1 MTSSKKGGIL
11 QLSFRP
17 GEAILR
23 AGKRDNRMATQN
35 PISTMAAMQS
45 GETGALADVRVRS
58 SRIRTARRRRSAR
71 PDWLEEIAPRVR
83 ALAGIVSLPEGK
95 SDGDLVREAVE
106 AKYNA
111 LP

>member
-1 MTSSKKGGIL
+1 MRT
-11 QLSFRP
+11 
-17 GEAILR
+17 
-23 AGKRDNRMATQN
+23 GKRDNRMATQN
-35 PISTMAAMQS
+35 PINAFAATQS
-45 GETGALADVRVRS
+45 RETGALADVRVRS
-58 SRIRTARRRRSAR
+58 PRIRTARRRRSAR
-71 PDWLEEIAPRVR
+71 PDWLDEIDPRVR

>member
-1 MTSSKKGGIL
+1 
-11 QLSFRP
+11 
-17 GEAILR
+17 
-23 AGKRDNRMATQN
+23 MATQN

-71 PDWLEEIAPRVR
+71 PDWLEEIDPRVR

>member
-1 MTSSKKGGIL
+1 
-11 QLSFRP
+11 
-17 GEAILR
+17 
-23 AGKRDNRMATQN
+23 MATQN

-58 SRIRTARRRRSAR
+58 SRIRTPRRRRSAR
-71 PDWLEEIAPRVR
+71 PDWLEEIDPRDR

>member
-1 MTSSKKGGIL
+1 MP
-11 QLSFRP
+11 FRP
-17 GEAILR
+17 GGTILR
-23 AGKRDNRMATQN
+23 SGKRDNRMATQN
-35 PISTMAAMQS
+35 PINAFAATQS
-45 GETGALADVRVRS
+45 RETGALADVRVRSS

-71 PDWLEEIAPRVR
+71 PDWLDEIDPRVR